1 MFEMKGKFT
10 NARIMIDN
18 IESECIAQIQRMIN
32 HPAFTNQVRIM
43 PDTHAGKG
51 SVIGFTMPMNP
62 EKLIPNVVGYD
73 VGCGMLSMPF
83 YKDML
88 KISLEEFDIKIRK
101 RVPFGFETN
110 DDSLIHMKDQ
120 FPWRELQSSVSK
132 FCANYQLYTGK
143 VIAPP
148 RYSMDWVTDMA
159 DRVGI
164 SLSRLINSI
173 GTLGGGNHF
182 IEVGIAE
189 QSGDLWITVHTGSRN
204 LGKKVCEYWQN
215 IAEKKLR
222 KLTNVDMRKEIDELR
237 KTLKDKSQMQT
248 KIEEIKKG
256 YHLGIEKELTFLE
269 GEDTIGYM
277 FDMIFAQKYAE
288 FNRRV
293 IMRSIFLH
301 DLKPNGE
308 AIESVHNYISPRD
321 MIIRKGAIESYVGQR
336 QIIPFNMRDGILI
349 VEGLSSMDWNFSAPH
364 GAGRVMSR
372 SKAKKELNVDVFT
385 GQMEGIYSTSVNKN
399 TLDEA
404 PDSYK
409 DCKLIED
416 AIGPTC
422 MIIDRV
428 KPIMN
433 LKDNNEKFSWK
444 EKREQM
450 KLDKKKTRKKRKEK
464 YEY

>member
-1 MFEMKGKFT
+1 MFEMQGKYT

-18 IESECIAQIQRMIN
+18 IESECIAQIQKMLN

-62 EKLIPNVVGYD
+62 TKLIPNVVGYD
-73 VGCGMLSMPF
+73 VGCGMFAMPF
-83 YKDML
+83 DKDML
-88 KISLEEFDIKIRK
+88 KISLEKFDMQIRR

-110 DDSLIHMKDQ
+110 DDSLVHMKDQ
-120 FPWRELQSSVSK
+120 FPWRELQSSTSK
-132 FCANYQLYTGK
+132 FCANYHHFTGK
-143 VIAPP
+143 VIVPP
-148 RYSMDWVTDMA
+148 RYSIDWVIEMA

-164 SLSRLINSI
+164 NMSRLINSI

-189 QSGDLWITVHTGSRN
+189 QSGDLWITIHTGSRN

-215 IAEKKLR
+215 IAEKKMR
-222 KLTNVDMRKEIDELR
+222 KLTNVDMRKEIDEIR
-237 KTLKDKSQMQT
+237 HTAKDKTQLQGL
-248 KIEEIKKG
+248 IENIKKG
-256 YHLGIEKELTFLE
+256 YHTGIDKELTFLE
-269 GEDTIGYM
+269 GGDTIGYM
-277 FDMIFAQKYAE
+277 FDMMFAQKYAE
-288 FNRRV
+288 FNRRT
-293 IMRSIFLH
+293 IMKSIIRN
-301 DLKPNGE
+301 DMQPNGE
-308 AIESVHNYISPRD
+308 SIESVHNYISPRD
-321 MIIRKGAIESYVGQR
+321 MVIRKGAIESYVGQR

-349 VEGLSSMDWNFSAPH
+349 VEGLSSMDWNCSAPH

-372 SKAKKELNVDVFT
+372 SKAKKELNVDVFK
-385 GQMEGIYSTSVNKN
+385 GQMEGIYSTSVTEN

-416 AIGPTC
+416 AIQQTC
-422 MIIDRV
+422 SIIDRV

-433 LKDNNEKFSWK
+433 LKDNNEKISWK
-444 EKREQM
+444 DKREQA
-450 KLDKKKTRKKRKEK
+450 KIDKRSKRKRKNK